1 LILNDILQKTLAKT
15 LIFAHRGANREAAEN
30 TRSAFNRALS
40 YPIDGIETDIQL
52 SKDEVPVLWH
62 DRFLNKLAGYETQHI
77 DDFNLAE
84 LSQLNFAAH
93 FSPEHAAEGIM
104 PLHDF
109 IQSDRTRCHLLIK
122 IKNRDWEAPARHRL
136 KVHKTL
142 DQVGTASSVGIIVS
156 SFNLNSLIEA
166 AKYRP
171 DVPLIY
177 NLEPEQ
183 TIAEAEKVLAKHPF
197 LKGLCLPICS
207 LNQTVV
213 DILRQQHKQIAVYTC
228 NHDDEIQH
236 ALTLGV
242 DILISD
248 LPQKALQMRAAQVQ
262 HLATLPSV

>member
-1 LILNDILQKTLAKT
+1 LQNSFAKT

-30 TRSAFNRALS
+30 TRSAFNRALN

-77 DDFNLAE
+77 DDFNLDELAE
-84 LSQLNFAAH
+84 LNFAAH

-109 IQSDRTRCHLLIK
+109 LQSYRSRCHLLLE
-122 IKNRDWEAPARHRL
+122 IKNRDWENPERHRL
-136 KVHKTL
+136 KVQKTL
-142 DQVGTASSVGIIVS
+142 DQVGTEPSVGIMVS

-166 AKYRP
+166 AEYRP
-171 DVPLIY
+171 NFPLIY
-177 NLEPEQ
+177 NLEPEH
-183 TIAEAEKVLAKHPF
+183 TLAEAEKVLAEHAF
-197 LKGLCLPICS
+197 LHGLCLPICS
-207 LNQTVV
+207 LNQAVV
-213 DILRQQHKQIAVYTC
+213 DSLRQQHKLIAVYTC

-248 LPQKALQMRAAQVQ
+248 LPEKALQMRAAQVQ
-262 HLATLPSV
+262 HSTTSSASR